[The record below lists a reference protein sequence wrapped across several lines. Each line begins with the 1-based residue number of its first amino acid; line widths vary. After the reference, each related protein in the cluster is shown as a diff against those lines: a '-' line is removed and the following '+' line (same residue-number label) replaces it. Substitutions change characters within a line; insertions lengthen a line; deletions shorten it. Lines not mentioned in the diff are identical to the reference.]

1 MTIPYPYQP
10 LSYNRI
16 TMSLITDE
24 LQNCIRAVI
33 NYSNNQHIRNLWFKY
48 IDFYDINGIYENYY
62 ILFYHTILLTIT
74 IYLLST
80 LIYSRNTNNPH
91 NTLRIF

>member
-1 MTIPYPYQP
+1 
-10 LSYNRI
+10 
-16 TMSLITDE
+16 MSLITDE

-48 IDFYDINGIYENYY
+48 IDYYDINGIYENYY
-62 ILFYHTILLTIT
+62 ILFYHSILLIIT

-80 LIYSRNTNNPH
+80 LIYSRNTNNAH

>member
-1 MTIPYPYQP
+1 
-10 LSYNRI
+10 
-16 TMSLITDE
+16 MSLITDE

-62 ILFYHTILLTIT
+62 ILFFHSILLIIT

-91 NTLRIF
+91 NTLRMF

>member
-1 MTIPYPYQP
+1 
-10 LSYNRI
+10 
-16 TMSLITDE
+16 MSLITDE

-48 IDFYDINGIYENYY
+48 IDFYDINGIYDNYY
-62 ILFYHTILLTIT
+62 ILFYHSILLIIT

>member
-1 MTIPYPYQP
+1 MTIPYPYLP

-24 LQNCIRAVI
+24 LQNFIISVI
-33 NYSNNQHIRNLWFKY
+33 NYYNNQHIRNLWFKY
-48 IDFYDINGIYENYY
+48 IDFYDINAIYDNHY
-62 ILFYHTILLTIT
+62 ILIYHTILLTIT

-80 LIYSRNTNNPH
+80 LIYSQNTH